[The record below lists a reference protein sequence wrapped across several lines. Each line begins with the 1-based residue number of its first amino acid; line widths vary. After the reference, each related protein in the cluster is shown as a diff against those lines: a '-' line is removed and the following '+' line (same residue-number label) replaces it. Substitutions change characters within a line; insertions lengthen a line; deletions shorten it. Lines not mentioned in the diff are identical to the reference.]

1 METIPRIPVFHR
13 LALTPAAL
21 LALACSCRQQE
32 GGNQSPP
39 RADSLPAGVAT
50 DSATTRPD
58 TVEQTPQD
66 SASWIQSLRWPE
78 HSGEPDLSEIISRSI
93 RLVEVK
99 RRLDDLARAA
109 RNTADQDG
117 SGPDSSSAV
126 NIPFEDSLSAWIR
139 EYRAFLAQ
147 PSSNLPWPGRVE
159 STLYVPSGLDNA
171 LPKVSASKFLE
182 GRSVFLVGGAPFL
195 DKVLAEEGTA
205 FLDLDGKPEF
215 RYATTHNRA
224 ASHLVAAMRAIPG
237 TRMDVRS
244 GPPLDDYESGP
255 YGVGGIGSLDHVAT
269 TPIRAWFLTKS
280 GPVPAR
286 VVSVGHKLFEPGFCG
301 SHLPHAVFA
310 SATLPGD
317 EIFGVYFPRDGI
329 APRRSIVTRK
339 GKLATVDLDGDGI
352 PEYAAVVES
361 FTGVADDE
369 LNKAAW
375 FVNVGGTWKPI
386 DAGSHEDC
394 T

>member
-13 LALTPAAL
+13 LALTLAAL

-182 GRSVFLVGGAPFL
+182 GRPVFLVGGCSLSRQGA
-195 DKVLAEEGTA
+195 
-205 FLDLDGKPEF
+205 
-215 RYATTHNRA
+215 R
-224 ASHLVAAMRAIPG
+224 
-237 TRMDVRS
+237 
-244 GPPLDDYESGP
+244 
-255 YGVGGIGSLDHVAT
+255 GGRD
-269 TPIRAWFLTKS
+269 R
-280 GPVPAR
+280 
-286 VVSVGHKLFEPGFCG
+286 
-301 SHLPHAVFA
+301 
-310 SATLPGD
+310 LPGSGW
-317 EIFGVYFPRDGI
+317 E
-329 APRRSIVTRK
+329 A
-339 GKLATVDLDGDGI
+339 
-352 PEYAAVVES
+352 
-361 FTGVADDE
+361 
-369 LNKAAW
+369 
-375 FVNVGGTWKPI
+375 
-386 DAGSHEDC
+386 
-394 T
+394 